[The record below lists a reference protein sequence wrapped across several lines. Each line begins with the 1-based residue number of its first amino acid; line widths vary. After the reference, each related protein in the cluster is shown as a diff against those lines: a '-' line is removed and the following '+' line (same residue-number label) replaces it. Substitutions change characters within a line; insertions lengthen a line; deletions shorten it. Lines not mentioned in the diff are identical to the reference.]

1 MLNYLSNPLET
12 FKSFVYDFNLTQI
25 SNQQS
30 QILINNPEE
39 NLSFVAYN

>member
-1 MLNYLSNPLET
+1 MFNYLLNPLET

-25 SNQQS
+25 SNQNA

-39 NLSFVAYN
+39 NLSFISYN